1 MESYTEPLTI
11 GGRTLLPGGIR
22 TENFTQSLWDGN
34 GRGFI
39 LVIPD
44 DAAASLPVSHSVY
57 AAMTAEPMRMED
69 YTRISDLRDVKDEGI
84 DGYDT
89 IFCKTAVENE
99 NASSYAITVFPLFY
113 LALVL
118 TMVSATILTIQQ
130 LSETARYRRQFA
142 LLHKLGMDREE
153 MKQTLRRQFI
163 LFYTMPALPPLLIG
177 IPFILALGSAF
188 DPGVVTG
195 PGQLLGILG
204 ITLGLFLSIYL
215 LYIAMAYHS
224 LKQNVL
230 PDED

>member
-1 MESYTEPLTI
+1 
-11 GGRTLLPGGIR
+11 
-22 TENFTQSLWDGN
+22 
-34 GRGFI
+34 
-39 LVIPD
+39 
-44 DAAASLPVSHSVY
+44 
-57 AAMTAEPMRMED
+57 
-69 YTRISDLRDVKDEGI
+69 
-84 DGYDT
+84 
-89 IFCKTAVENE
+89 
-99 NASSYAITVFPLFY
+99 
-113 LALVL
+113 
-118 TMVSATILTIQQ
+118 MVSATILTIQQ
-130 LSETARYRRQFA
+130 LSEMARYRRQFA

>member
-1 MESYTEPLTI
+1 
-11 GGRTLLPGGIR
+11 
-22 TENFTQSLWDGN
+22 
-34 GRGFI
+34 
-39 LVIPD
+39 
-44 DAAASLPVSHSVY
+44 
-57 AAMTAEPMRMED
+57 MTAEPMRMED

-130 LSETARYRRQFA
+130 LSEMARYRRQFA